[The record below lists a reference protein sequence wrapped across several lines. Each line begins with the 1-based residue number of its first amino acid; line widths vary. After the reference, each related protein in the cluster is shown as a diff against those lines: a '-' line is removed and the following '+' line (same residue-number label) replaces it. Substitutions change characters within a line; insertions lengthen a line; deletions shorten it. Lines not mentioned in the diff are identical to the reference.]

1 MLHMKR
7 LVFSD
12 TIIFDVHCLLMSVF
26 SQSGQMLFLSYCCLA
41 KSKSWH
47 VLITFSLDAAD
58 FVKLYVIGVTV

>member
-12 TIIFDVHCLLMSVF
+12 TIIFVVHLLLMKVF

-41 KSKSWH
+41 ESKSWY
-47 VLITFSLDAAD
+47 VFITFSLDAAD
-58 FVKLYVIGVTV
+58 FVKFYVIGATV